1 MSDRESIAA
10 IILAAGASR
19 RLGGPKQLVRVA
31 GETLLGRTIRVVR
44 ESGVNSILVVL
55 GAYCEEI
62 QAGVEMQGVRTVM
75 NPAWGKGIASSIRAG
90 MKALD
95 QAAPG
100 AQAVLLL
107 VCDQPNLTAQHLCVL
122 MNTYEHAAQ
131 SNVVASRYAGVTG
144 IPVIFPAAL
153 FPRLLALEGDEGAR
167 RLLRD
172 PDLQP
177 VCVDFS
183 GGEIDIDTLA
193 DLARTVDSKLS
204 R

>member
-1 MSDRESIAA
+1 MSGRESIPA

-19 RLGGPKQLVRVA
+19 RLGEPKQLVRVV
-31 GETLLGRTIRVVR
+31 GEPLLGRTIRVVR
-44 ESGVNSILVVL
+44 ESGVNSIFVVL

-62 QAGVEMQGVRTVM
+62 LAGVEMQGVQKVM
-75 NPAWGKGIASSIRAG
+75 NPAWGKGIATSIHAG
-90 MKALD
+90 METLG

-107 VCDQPNLTAQHLCVL
+107 VCDQPSLTAQHLCAL
-122 MNTYEHAAQ
+122 MNTYERAAQ
-131 SNVVASRYAGVTG
+131 PTVVASRYAGLAG
-144 IPVIFPAAL
+144 IPAIFPTAL

-183 GGEIDIDTLA
+183 DGEIDIDTPA